1 MQTLTD
7 FIDAIKNGRFIE
19 AHEILEHSWKAL
31 KQNGQ
36 TDEARLQ
43 KGLINAAT
51 ALGLLTQKH
60 RPEAG
65 KKLWERYQ
73 TKYPPLIKEYNGEHA
88 AEYRQIAKLLE
99 AKLAANSN

>member
-7 FIDAIKNGRFIE
+7 FIDAIENGQFIE
-19 AHEILEHSWKAL
+19 AHEILEHSWKEL

-51 ALGLLTQKH
+51 ALGLIVQKG
-60 RPEAG
+60 RLEAG
-65 KKLWERYQ
+65 KKLWERYRE
-73 TKYPPLIKEYNGEHA
+73 KYPPLIRKYNGEHA
-88 AEYRQIAKLLE
+88 GDYRYIAELLE
-99 AKLAANSN
+99 IEWDIHS